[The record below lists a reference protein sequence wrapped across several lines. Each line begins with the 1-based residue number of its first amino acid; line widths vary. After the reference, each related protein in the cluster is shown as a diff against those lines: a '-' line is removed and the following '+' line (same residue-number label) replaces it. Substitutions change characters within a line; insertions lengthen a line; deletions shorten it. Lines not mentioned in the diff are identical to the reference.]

1 MVFGS
6 VLRQGSRELAEWL
19 GTNGVAGPV
28 AARVLERWKDAVDLD
43 FVAQARGGSRVV
55 ACTRMRSR

>member
-1 MVFGS
+1 MRVS
-6 VLRQGSRELAEWL
+6 
-19 GTNGVAGPV
+19 GPV

-55 ACTRMRSR
+55 ACTRDALNKS